1 MPPILT
7 PAGPGLGAPWLRLAE
22 RIRAEITVTEI
33 DGIWVFRVLRRDG
46 RDFGTA
52 VVSRVDGN
60 RRRIYTA
67 QFVHTVKGKT
77 RGRFDTEIALAG
89 TGPLEALE
97 ELLGLVPKRSADEE
111 PPVPV
116 AVEAWFPPL
125 SEEAEASDAGAGP
138 DPDVDADEEGQPDAG

>member
-7 PAGPGLGAPWLRLAE
+7 PAGPGLAAPWLRLAE
-22 RIRAEITVTEI
+22 RIRAEIPVVEI
-33 DGIWVFRVLRRDG
+33 DGVWVFRVLRRDG

-67 QFVHTVKGKT
+67 QFVHTVKGKA
-77 RGRFDTEIALAG
+77 RGQFETQIALAG

-116 AVEAWFPPL
+116 AVDAWFPPL
-125 SEEAEASDAGAGP
+125 PDGAEDGEADPGP
-138 DPDVDADEEGQPDAG
+138 DPAADEEGEPDAG